1 MIEIRKLSRSFG
13 NLRAVDELDLDVEN
27 EIFGLLGPNGAGKST
42 TVMMLTTLLRPSSG
56 TAKVCGYDIVKDS
69 KKVRSKISYVPQD
82 MAVDRKLTGREN
94 VMLYAK
100 LYGIQNRNSK
110 VDEVI
115 EMMGLSDRA
124 GDLVAKYSGGMRR
137 RRRPSRARPY
147 SRSAPSATAGSGSRG
162 SSCPGRRAGR
172 RRRGCHTGAP
182 RRRGSSP
189 RRPSGLSRP

>member
-27 EIFGLLGPNGAGKST
+27 EIFGLLGPNGGAGKST

-69 KKVRSKISYVPQD
+69 KKVRSKISYVPPQD

-115 EMMGLSDRA
+115 EMMGGFRT
-124 GDLVAKYSGGMRR
+124 GQ
-137 RRRPSRARPY
+137 
-147 SRSAPSATAGSGSRG
+147 AT
-162 SSCPGRRAGR
+162 
-172 RRRGCHTGAP
+172 
-182 RRRGSSP
+182 
-189 RRPSGLSRP
+189 L